1 MTRSTGA
8 RDNRGIIPLQRKSAL
23 AALFACALACAPGW
37 AQDQDKDM
45 PAPAAAR
52 TEPPAHAALLS
63 PREGSSVIA
72 AALDRHLR
80 RAPGVDCSHLVH
92 TVYDRAGFSYRYA
105 DSSDLYRGTAP
116 FRRVKHPQP
125 GDLVVWP
132 GHVGIVV
139 NPRHHTFFSALSHG
153 PGTAKYNDRYWRRRG
168 PARFYRY
175 LKSDDSAALLNPDR

>member
-1 MTRSTGA
+1 MPAHPPSP
-8 RDNRGIIPLQRKSAL
+8 DNRRIIDWYRKPAL
-23 AALFACALACAPGW
+23 LAFLVFAIAGAPGW
-37 AQDQDKDM
+37 AQDQAS
-45 PAPAAAR
+45 APRR
-52 TEPPAHAALLS
+52 TEPPAHAALLTA
-63 PREGSSVIA
+63 REGSSVID

-92 TVYDRAGFSYRYA
+92 TVYDRAGFSYTYA

-175 LKSDDSAALLNPDR
+175 LKSDQSAALLNPDR